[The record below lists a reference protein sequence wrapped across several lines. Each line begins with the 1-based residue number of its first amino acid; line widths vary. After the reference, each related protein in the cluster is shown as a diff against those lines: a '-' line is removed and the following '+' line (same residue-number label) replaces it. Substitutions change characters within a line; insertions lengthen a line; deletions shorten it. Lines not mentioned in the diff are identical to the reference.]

1 MGGTTPGRIIVAFM
15 IMALAGGAALAAKYE
30 NKPHGFGFDY
40 NEKIFKIYK
49 NSSLMV
55 MLIPVEAKA
64 EDSQFDTFV
73 TFKVSKD
80 LDNFTN
86 PAQLKR
92 QYDKTLKKLWKKYSE
107 DYPDARKLK
116 LEVGQVNDHPSAV
129 AGFLYTDPDGR
140 KHLVTNFL
148 IQIYDMKYEVIFT
161 TAGAAPPADD
171 KSKSDGKPSGKAAGE
186 PSPELNPSAAAFDLL
201 IAGFRFPKFVS
212 KEAEK
217 YFNTGL
223 ASLQS
228 KNYQEALDSFEKC
241 NSLEKGIEP
250 NYYAAVA
257 LSRLEKRQ
265 EAIDKLE
272 LILQSR
278 RDYDYAWGYKAFN
291 LMKMNKMKEAAEV
304 YDAALGHIPQSE
316 ILYLDRSLFKL
327 GLKEVDN
334 KSVFDDIQEAL
345 KINPFYPKALYQ
357 FGVLSALMRNQQ
369 MAAYCLQ
376 KATAFEP
383 EKADYWFMLGRV
395 LNTREDKAGDALK
408 CFEKAIEIDPA
419 NSRYY
424 VEKAKAFINL
434 KDGNGALDALNAAI
448 SKDRKNLDAWYLK
461 GKLMVE
467 AEKPKEALTTFNRI
481 LDMNP
486 KEPKAHVF
494 KGNIYHGQGNNA
506 KAEESI
512 DKALE
517 IDPKYID
524 AFLVK
529 ANIFKATGRKK
540 EAVELYNRIIDLE
553 PAHEDAKKRKAELIR
568 EMTY

>member
-1 MGGTTPGRIIVAFM
+1 MGSTTLGRIVAVLM
-15 IMALAGGAALAAKYE
+15 VLVLTGGAASAAKYE
-30 NKPHGFGFDY
+30 NKVHGFGFDY
-40 NEKIFKIYK
+40 DEKVFKVNK

-55 MLIPVEAKA
+55 MLVPSDAKA
-64 EDSQFDTFV
+64 EDSQFETFV

-86 PAQLKR
+86 PAQLKKH
-92 QYDKTLKKLWKKYSE
+92 YDNTLKKLWKKYSE
-107 DYPDARKLK
+107 DYPDAKKLK
-116 LEVGQVNDHPSAV
+116 LEISEVNEHPSATAKFV
-129 AGFLYTDPDGR
+129 YTDPNGK
-140 KHLVTNFL
+140 KHLVANVL
-148 IQIYDMKYEVIFT
+148 IQIYDMKYEIIFT
-161 TAGAAPPADD
+161 TAGSAPPEAD
-171 KSKSDGKPSGKAAGE
+171 KTKEDGKQGKGATGS
-186 PSPELNPSAAAFDLL
+186 SPELNPSVQAFEAILGSL
-201 IAGFRFPKFVS
+201 KFPKFAS
-212 KEAEK
+212 KDAEK
-217 YFNTGL
+217 FFNLGL
-223 ASLQS
+223 AALQA
-228 KNYQEALDSFEKC
+228 KNYQEALADFDKC
-241 NSLEKGIEP
+241 NSIEKGIEP

-265 EAIDKLE
+265 EAIDRLD
-272 LILQSR
+272 LIIQSSR
-278 RDYDYAWGYKAFN
+278 TYDYAWGYKAFN

-316 ILYLDRSLFKL
+316 ILYLDRAVFKL

-334 KSVFDDIQEAL
+334 QAVFSDINESL

-383 EKADYWFMLGRV
+383 DKADYWFMLGRV

-408 CFEKAIEIDPA
+408 CFERAIEIDPA
-419 NSRYY
+419 NSRFY
-424 VEKAKAFINL
+424 VEKSKAYINL
-434 KDGNGALDALNAAI
+434 KDGNGALEALNTAI

-461 GKLMVE
+461 GKLLVE
-467 AEKPKEALTTFNRI
+467 AEKQKEALTTFNRI
-481 LDMNP
+481 LDMDA
-486 KEPKAHVF
+486 KQAKAHIF
-494 KGNIYHGQGNNA
+494 KASIYNGQGNNS

-512 DKALE
+512 NKALDIE
-517 IDPKYID
+517 PNYID
-524 AFLVK
+524 ALLIK